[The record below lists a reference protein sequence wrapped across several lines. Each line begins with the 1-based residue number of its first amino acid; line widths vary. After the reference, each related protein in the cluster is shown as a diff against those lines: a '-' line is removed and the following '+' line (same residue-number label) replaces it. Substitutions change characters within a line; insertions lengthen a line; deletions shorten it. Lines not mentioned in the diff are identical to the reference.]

1 MILPVRDLLIL
12 LTAAVLLAVSY
23 ATVRYARSAG
33 EPLLTYDA
41 FLFQGRLQ
49 VHSIASNVGAV
60 FSLTGFLGAACVYSL
75 VLQGW
80 IQVVTLV
87 VFAVLMIVVRQ
98 IVNRL
103 DAAVPESTGNL
114 LLDYFQKVCPVK
126 DFRSVVYLYS
136 VIYFALL
143 VEELA
148 VSRVVLFQLIQQPIV
163 VGLLLCL
170 ATFVIY
176 SYLYLGGFRAV
187 VTADAVQIVILT
199 LFAALLLK
207 VVTTEPAG
215 PVHTPFIATPLSTL
229 SVGGSVIFGVVWF
242 LAALDFY
249 ARLNFA
255 GRKANGQTTPFI
267 VTSFTLMLALLLVA
281 TAFGR
286 FLGTRVAIHSSSEYA
301 AHLVRF
307 FLDRSLGASLMLI
320 AAIFAMIFTT
330 LDTLMLTTLHSG
342 FYQERRLFRRGTLLN
357 VVLVAIF
364 VSTRI
369 SDNATSVMGI
379 FIGSMFVF
387 PALAL
392 LRQLWP
398 RLMFWQPR
406 SPRHLVAAMGLTIF
420 AFLGWLPWLE
430 KKFEL
435 HFLVTLLA
443 LAMALFT
450 GAVTI
455 GLEQLARLR
464 REKRGRDS

>member
-12 LTAAVLLAVSY
+12 LTAAVLLAISY
-23 ATVRYARSAG
+23 ATVRYARGAS
-33 EPLLTYDA
+33 ERFRNYDA
-41 FLFQGRLQ
+41 FLFEGRLQ
-49 VHSIASNVGAV
+49 AHSIASNVGAV
-60 FSLTGFLGAACVYSL
+60 FSLTGFLGATCVYSL

-80 IQVVTLV
+80 IQLVTIV
-87 VFAVLMIVVRQ
+87 VFAVLMLVVRQ
-98 IVNRL
+98 IVKRL
-103 DAAVPESTGNL
+103 DEAVPESTGNL
-114 LLDYFQKVCPVK
+114 LLDFFQKVCPEK
-126 DFRSVVYLYS
+126 DSRAVVYLYS

-148 VSRVVLFQLIQQPIV
+148 VSRVVLFHLIQQPVV

-176 SYLYLGGFRAV
+176 SYFYLGGFRAV
-187 VTADAVQIVILT
+187 VTADAVQLVILV

-207 VVTTEPAG
+207 VVITEPAG
-215 PVHTPFIATPLSTL
+215 PVRSPFVVTPLSTL
-229 SVGGSVIFGVVWF
+229 SVGGSVVFGVVWF

-255 GRKANGQTTPFI
+255 GRKANARTTPFI
-267 VTSFTLMLALLLVA
+267 VTSFALMLALLLVG

-286 FLGTRVAIHSSSEYA
+286 FLGTRVAIHNSSEYA

-307 FLDRSLGASLMLI
+307 FLDRSLVASLVLI

-330 LDTLMLTTLHSG
+330 LDTLMLATLQSG
-342 FYQERRLFRRGTLLN
+342 FYQKKRLFRRGTLLN
-357 VVLVAIF
+357 IVLVAIL

-369 SDNATSVMGI
+369 SDNATSVTGI

-387 PALAL
+387 PAVAL

-398 RLMFWQPR
+398 RVMFWQPR
-406 SPRHLVAAMGLTIF
+406 SPRHLVVAMGLTIL

-430 KKFEL
+430 TRFEL

-443 LAMALFT
+443 LVMSILT
-450 GAVTI
+450 GIVAI
-455 GLEQLARLR
+455 GLEKLTTLR
-464 REKRGRDS
+464 RKKRERNN